1 MANIVRP
8 DTAAASSLATAEPA
22 AASAGPA
29 AAGRTAGT
37 AAAAAVTLV
46 RPARARRRPSPV
58 RLPRLARRVVGPLA
72 VLGLWQLVCSQGV
85 FTSVEVASP
94 VAVAKAAR
102 ELAAQGVLQSN
113 LLISLQR
120 VAEGLVLGVAA
131 GVFLAVVCGLF
142 WAGEDLLDPVIQ
154 AARAVPI
161 LGLVPLVIIWFG
173 VGELPKVFLIALGC
187 MFPVYINTYAAIRGV
202 DMKLVEAGQTFGLN
216 RWGLVR
222 RVILPGALPGF
233 LTGLRFALVGSWIV
247 DVVAEEI
254 NAQSGLGYLI
264 NQAQT
269 TNRTDI
275 MFLCLAIYAVLGV
288 LADVV
293 VRLLERTLLAWRRG
307 FAGA

>member
-1 MANIVRP
+1 MADV
-8 DTAAASSLATAEPA
+8 AAPPAPA
-22 AASAGPA
+22 APA
-29 AAGRTAGT
+29 AI
-37 AAAAAVTLV
+37 TLT
-46 RPARARRRPSPV
+46 RPARARTRRSPV
-58 RLPRLARRVVGPLA
+58 RVPRLARRIVGPLL
-72 VLGLWQLVCSQGV
+72 VIGLWQLVCSLGV

-94 VAVAKAAR
+94 VAVLDAGR
-102 ELAAQGVLQSN
+102 ELWAQGVLQAN

-131 GVFLAVVCGLF
+131 GVALAVASGLF
-142 WAGEDLLDPVIQ
+142 WVGEDLLDPVIQ

-173 VGELPKVFLIALGC
+173 VGEAPKVFLIALGC
-187 MFPVYINTYAAIRGV
+187 TFPVYINTYAAIRGV

-216 RWGLVR
+216 RWGLIR

-233 LTGLRFALVGSWIV
+233 LTGLRFALVGSWII

-264 NQAQT
+264 NQAQST
-269 TNRTDI
+269 DRTDI
-275 MFLCLAIYAVLGV
+275 MFLCLAIYAILGL

-293 VRLLERTLLAWRRG
+293 VRLLERTLLSWRRG
-307 FAGA
+307 FAGG

>member
-1 MANIVRP
+1 MAEIPV
-8 DTAAASSLATAEPA
+8 
-22 AASAGPA
+22 ASAGAVRAQA
-29 AAGRTAGT
+29 APGVAEPG
-37 AAAAAVTLV
+37 AVTLV
-46 RPARARRRPSPV
+46 RPIQARRRKT
-58 RLPRLARRVVGPLA
+58 RLRVPRLARRAVGPLA
-72 VLGLWQLVCSQGV
+72 VLGLWQLICSQGV

-94 VAVAKAAR
+94 VAVADAAR
-102 ELAAQGVLQSN
+102 QLWAQGVLQSN

-120 VAEGLVLGVAA
+120 VAEGLVFGVLAGVA
-131 GVFLAVVCGLF
+131 LAVVCGLF
-142 WAGEDLLDPVIQ
+142 WIGEDLLDPVIQ

-173 VGELPKVFLIALGC
+173 VGETPKVFLIALGC
-187 MFPVYINTYAAIRGV
+187 LFPVYINTYAAIRGV
-202 DMKLVEAGQTFGLN
+202 DMKLVEAGQTFGLT

-222 RVILPGALPGF
+222 KVILPGALPGF
-233 LTGLRFALVGSWIV
+233 LVGLRFALVGSWIV

-275 MFLCLAIYAVLGV
+275 MFCCLAIYAVLGV
-288 LADVV
+288 LADTL

-307 FAGA
+307 FKGA